1 MGITCGSTILLFD
14 AVSTG
19 QESADPCLGGE
30 GDFWSRAAADDTVDE
45 VTGGTGVFDQRD
57 ESTRGERGGFK

>member
-1 MGITCGSTILLFD
+1 M
-14 AVSTG
+14 
-19 QESADPCLGGE
+19 GGE
-30 GDFWSRAAADDTVDE
+30 GDFWSRAAADGTVDE

>member
-1 MGITCGSTILLFD
+1 MNTCGSTILLLD

-19 QESADPCLGGE
+19 QVRADPCFGGD
-30 GDFWSRAAADDTVDE
+30 GDFWSRAADDTVDE